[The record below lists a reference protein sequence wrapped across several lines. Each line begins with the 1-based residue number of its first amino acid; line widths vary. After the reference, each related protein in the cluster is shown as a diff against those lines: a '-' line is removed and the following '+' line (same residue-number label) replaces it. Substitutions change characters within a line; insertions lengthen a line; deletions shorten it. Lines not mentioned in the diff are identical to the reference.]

1 MVYHDIILRPIE
13 LETFVMSPKRS
24 AGQASEDDK
33 YQRCIV
39 GSGGGRGAA
48 GGCRGLAP
56 WRGGQWPGDTG
67 VVRG

>member
-33 YQRCIV
+33 YQSCIV

-48 GGCRGLAP
+48 GG
-56 WRGGQWPGDTG
+56 WHPGEGDNGRVTP
-67 VVRG
+67 VW